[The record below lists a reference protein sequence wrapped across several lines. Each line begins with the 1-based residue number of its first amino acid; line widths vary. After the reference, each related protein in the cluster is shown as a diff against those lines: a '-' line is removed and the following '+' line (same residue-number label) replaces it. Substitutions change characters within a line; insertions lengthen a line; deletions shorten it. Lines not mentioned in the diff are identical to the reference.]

1 MEENFINGQNP
12 SPENNNPGQQAP
24 KPQPYNYY
32 GGQQAP
38 PPQPQ
43 PYNYNQPLPPQQQQY
58 QQQYGYGQNPYMQAV
73 APVEVMPN
81 GIPVNPRIEEKK
93 FIKKHYNITS
103 WMLIL
108 NSFLP
113 MVLLF
118 FFLGFY
124 ELIAKFSKFP
134 YGIDMSIKTSA
145 IVLFYIISDLLIVF
159 IGCKATNTKLTPLFN
174 MKSFSASYLLMGA
187 AIAIGMNLSAI
198 LVSSLL
204 ETGVENLFGVM
215 LVEPDDTPP
224 SFIYM
229 IIDSVYAV
237 LIAPF
242 VEELVFRGFVLKN
255 FSRYNVY
262 TGIIMSGLLFGLM
275 HGNFYQFIFT
285 APFGIALAYMTVKSN
300 SIVPAMFTHF
310 LANAG
315 VTAINLVGLNDVELS
330 DGFFV
335 LWLGFFIVVGL
346 IFLIIGLSSKMIR
359 LPKNTK
365 AEKKRGFP
373 LVFTS
378 HAVIIY
384 IIIQLIECFMAIEKL

>member
-1 MEENFINGQNP
+1 
-12 SPENNNPGQQAP
+12 
-24 KPQPYNYY
+24 
-32 GGQQAP
+32 
-38 PPQPQ
+38 
-43 PYNYNQPLPPQQQQY
+43 
-58 QQQYGYGQNPYMQAV
+58 MQAV

-113 MVLLF
+113 MILLF

-124 ELIAKFSKFP
+124 ELMTIFSEFP
-134 YGIDMSIKTSA
+134 YGIDISIKTSA
-145 IVLFYIISDLLIVF
+145 VVLFYIISDLLIVF
-159 IGCKATNTKLTPLFN
+159 IGCKATKTKLTPLFN

-187 AIAIGMNLSAI
+187 AIAIGMNLTAI

-215 LVEPDDTPP
+215 LVEPDDTPS

-229 IIDSVYAV
+229 IVDSVYAV

-262 TGIIMSGLLFGLM
+262 TGIVMSGLLFGLM

-315 VTAINLVGLNDVELS
+315 VTVINLVGLNDAELS
-330 DGFFV
+330 DGIFMI
-335 LWLGFFIVVGL
+335 WLGFFIVVGL

-384 IIIQLIECFMAIEKL
+384 IIIQFVECIMAIEKL